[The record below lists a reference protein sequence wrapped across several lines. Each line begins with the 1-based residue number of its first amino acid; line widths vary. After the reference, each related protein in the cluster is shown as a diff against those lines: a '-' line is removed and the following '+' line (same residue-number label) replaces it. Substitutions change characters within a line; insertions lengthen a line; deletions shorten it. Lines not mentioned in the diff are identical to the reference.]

1 MGSMLLTSGLHIGHA
16 VIRVIVLSEEQAHLL
31 QNTSVS
37 PCSFHIEST
46 LLISIESM
54 LLISEHT
61 IYYHLHQHLLSFFS
75 HL

>member
-1 MGSMLLTSGLHIGHA
+1 MLLTSGLHIGHA
-16 VIRVIVLSEEQAHLL
+16 VIRATVLSKVHLL
-31 QNTSVS
+31 QNASVI

-61 IYYHLHQHLLSFFS
+61 IHYHLHQHLLSFFS